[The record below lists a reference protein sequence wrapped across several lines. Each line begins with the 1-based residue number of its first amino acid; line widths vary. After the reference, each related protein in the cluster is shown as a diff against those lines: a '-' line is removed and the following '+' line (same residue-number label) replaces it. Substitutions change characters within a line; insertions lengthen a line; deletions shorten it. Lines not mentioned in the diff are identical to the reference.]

1 MRTNDKHPWQL
12 FSYYCHMNWNQLTHI
27 AQLETID
34 RDSATQPI
42 LIFKHSTRCST
53 SSMALARV
61 ERSWGKQTTSLP
73 TPFYLDLI
81 KHRDISNS
89 IAERYGVEHQS
100 PQVLVIAKSRCI
112 YSQTHSAI
120 SVEEM
125 LQETQQG

>member
-1 MRTNDKHPWQL
+1 
-12 FSYYCHMNWNQLTHI
+12 MNWNQLTDI

-42 LIFKHSTRCST
+42 LIFKHSTRCNI

-61 ERSWGKQTTSLP
+61 ERSWNKQTTNLP
-73 TPFYLDLI
+73 APYYLDLI

-89 IAERYGVEHQS
+89 IAERYEVEHQS
-100 PQVLVIAKSRCI
+100 PQVLVITNGRCI

-125 LQETQQG
+125 LEETQQG